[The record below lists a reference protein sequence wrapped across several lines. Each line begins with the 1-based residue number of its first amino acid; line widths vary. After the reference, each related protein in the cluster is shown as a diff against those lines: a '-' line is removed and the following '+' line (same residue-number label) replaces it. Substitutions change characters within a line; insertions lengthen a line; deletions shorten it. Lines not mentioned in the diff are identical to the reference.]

1 MRNLSVKQ
9 ILFII
14 VTSMALFLLIQSAT
28 MLASTRS
35 MQSHVSDLLTKIN
48 PIVYKSSELKFSVIQ
63 VQQWLTDISA
73 TRAQEGLDDGFE
85 QAKKH
90 ATRVRDL
97 IRDLKTLDPAHNSQY
112 DAILPVFDAYYEAG
126 KDMAKAYIEQGPAGG
141 NTIMKR
147 FDAKAQAIAES
158 VDQIIARVSNESKIM
173 FDSVNLQAE
182 QSQTLVLIF
191 AMAFATILML
201 SIFLTYR
208 GVLNPLQHV
217 IELAKDIAQGEGDL
231 TKRLDASSRS
241 EIGELSGWINLFMDK
256 MQSMIK
262 QLKQSVDQIAAASSQ
277 FTSITGKTNQGMQDQ
292 QNKTEQAATAM
303 NEMAAT
309 VQEVSRNAEAAAQA
323 VKDADNECNSGY
335 RAVMETTESI
345 SALANEVEQA
355 ANVIM
360 NLEKDSDQIGAVLD
374 VIKGIAEQTN
384 LLALNAAIEAARAG
398 EQGRGFAVVAD
409 EVRNLANRTQSSTEE
424 IQAIIK
430 KLQDGTQEAVAVMQ
444 EGRGKAQESVDKAN
458 VAGNSLSLITA
469 AVNTITDMNVQIAG
483 AAEQQSVVAE
493 EISRNIV
500 AISEIAQE
508 TARDTQETAV
518 SSRNLSE
525 LAEKLQKVAN
535 QFKVTRF

>member
-1 MRNLSVKQ
+1 MLNLSVRQ

-14 VTSMALFLLIQSAT
+14 VISMALFLVIQSAA
-28 MLASTRS
+28 MLANTRS
-35 MQSHVSDLLTKIN
+35 IQSHVTDLLTKIN

-73 TRAQEGLDDGFE
+73 TRAQEGLNDGFE
-85 QAKKH
+85 QAQKH
-90 ATRVRDL
+90 ATRVHDL
-97 IRDLKTLDPAHNSQY
+97 IRELKSLDPAHNSQY
-112 DAILPVFDAYYEAG
+112 DAILPVFNAYYEAG

-158 VDQIIARVSNESKIM
+158 VDQIISRVSNESKIM
-173 FDSVNLQAE
+173 FDSVNRQSE

-191 AMAFATILML
+191 SIAFATILML

-208 GVLNPLQHV
+208 GVLKPLQHV

-241 EIGELSGWINLFMDK
+241 EIGELSRWINVFMDK

-262 QLKQSVDQIAAASSQ
+262 QLKQSVDQLAAASSQ
-277 FTSITGKTNQGMQDQ
+277 FTSITDKTNKGMQDQ

-309 VQEVSRNAEAAAQA
+309 VQEVSRNAEAAALA

-335 RAVMETTESI
+335 QAVMETTDSI
-345 SALANEVEQA
+345 SVLANEVEQA

-430 KLQDGTQEAVAVMQ
+430 KLQDGTRKAVTVMQ
-444 EGRGKAQESVDKAN
+444 EGRSKAQESVDKAN

-469 AVNTITDMNVQIAG
+469 SVNTITDMNVQIAG

-500 AISEIAQE
+500 AISEIAQD
-508 TARDTQETAV
+508 TARDAQDTAV
-518 SSRNLSE
+518 SSRELSE

-535 QFKVTRF
+535 QFKVTNL